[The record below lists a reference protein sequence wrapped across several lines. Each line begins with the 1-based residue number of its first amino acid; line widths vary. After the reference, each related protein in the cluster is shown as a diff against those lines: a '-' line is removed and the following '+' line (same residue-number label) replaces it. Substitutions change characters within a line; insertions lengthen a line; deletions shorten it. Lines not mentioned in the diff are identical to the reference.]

1 MAMRSE
7 MIGKPLEG
15 FAEYVRAAA
24 AEGAVL
30 LKNEGGVLPLKK
42 GERIAV
48 FGRTQT
54 DFYRSGTGSGGSV
67 NVEYTTNLLDGLRD
81 GGVVQVDEE
90 LAAVYAAWLEE
101 HPFDDGGGIWA
112 GEPWNQQ
119 EMAVSQELV
128 RAAAQRADKALIV
141 IGRTAGED
149 RDYQAAEG
157 SYLLTRQERDMI
169 RKVTDCFE
177 KTAVVMNVS
186 NIIDMSWL
194 EEDYAHPVSG
204 VIYVWQGGIEGG
216 KRGGGCADREGDAF
230 RKADGH
236 HCLEA
241 GGLSF
246 PRQLRQQPEK
256 CPSGGHLCGLPVF

>member
-101 HPFDDGGGIWA
+101 HP
-112 GEPWNQQ
+112 
-119 EMAVSQELV
+119 L
-128 RAAAQRADKALIV
+128 
-141 IGRTAGED
+141 TT
-149 RDYQAAEG
+149 AAESG
-157 SYLLTRQERDMI
+157 QENPGISRRWLSARSWSGRRPKEQI
-169 RKVTDCFE
+169 R
-177 KTAVVMNVS
+177 
-186 NIIDMSWL
+186 
-194 EEDYAHPVSG
+194 
-204 VIYVWQGGIEGG
+204 
-216 KRGGGCADREGDAF
+216 R
-230 RKADGH
+230 
-236 HCLEA
+236 
-241 GGLSF
+241 
-246 PRQLRQQPEK
+246 
-256 CPSGGHLCGLPVF
+256 